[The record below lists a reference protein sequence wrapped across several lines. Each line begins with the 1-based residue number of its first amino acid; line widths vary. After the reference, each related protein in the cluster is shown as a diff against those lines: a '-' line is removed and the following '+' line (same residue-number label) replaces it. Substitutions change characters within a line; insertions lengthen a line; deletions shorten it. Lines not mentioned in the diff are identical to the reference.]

1 MLFSS
6 SLIAVDIGSS
16 AIKMLEL
23 SGRADNPKL
32 KNFAIELLPRGA
44 IENGA
49 VVDVPTVSTSLKKLV
64 GRLGV
69 KGRRASVSVAGSGVL
84 LKRVRI
90 SPGKDATL
98 EEQVNF
104 HASQAFQLDLADL
117 YYDYAEMGESLRHP
131 NDVEVLLA
139 GARREVVEQVVNI
152 VKSSGLLLGSIEAAP
167 LSIANMFEL
176 NYGVVD
182 GVIALISVGAN
193 HTQVSFVEQG
203 RFIYN
208 HEMPTGGEA
217 YTSAIMQ
224 SMNLS
229 RDSAE
234 ALKISAIGNSGGVSN
249 DLRRILSDTTQVI
262 VNDIQQIFSFFASS
276 PESDGAGAV
285 KFAFLTGGASRTL
298 GLDAAIAQATGLQV
312 YFINPYQRITVNER
326 TFKLDQVMSLG
337 PFFGVAIGLGM
348 RAKGDKVAI

>member
-1 MLFSS
+1 MLFNN

-23 SGRADNPKL
+23 SGRGDHRKL
-32 KNFAIELLPRGA
+32 KNFAMELLPRGT

-49 VVDVPTVSTSLKKLV
+49 IVDVQAVSAALNKLV
-64 GRLGV
+64 SRLGA
-69 KGRRASVSVAGSGVL
+69 KGRRASVSVSGSGVL

-90 SPGKDATL
+90 TPGKDATL

-117 YYDYAEMGESLRHP
+117 YYDYADMGASLRYP
-131 NDVEVLLA
+131 DDVDVLLA
-139 GARREVVEQVVNI
+139 GARREVVEQVVEI
-152 VKSSGLLLGSIEAAP
+152 VKSSGMLLGVIEAAP

-176 NYGVVD
+176 NYGIVD
-182 GVIALISVGAN
+182 GLIALISIGAN
-193 HTQVSFVEQG
+193 HTQVSFVDQG

-224 SMNLS
+224 SMNLP

-234 ALKISAIGNSGGVSN
+234 SLKISAAANPSSATD
-249 DLRRILSDTTQVI
+249 DLRRILDETSQVI
-262 VNDIQQIFSFFASS
+262 VNDIRQIFSFFASS
-276 PESDGAGAV
+276 PEADGVGAV
-285 KFAFLTGGASRTL
+285 KFSFLTGGASRTL
-298 GLDAAIAQATGLQV
+298 GLDAAIAQATGVQV
-312 YFINPYQRITVNER
+312 YFMNPYQRVQVADKK
-326 TFKLDQVMSLG
+326 FQLDQVMALG
-337 PFFGVAIGLGM
+337 PFFGVAIGLGI